1 MTDDAELRKQGFR
14 PYRKTTITY
23 AKQMPTGFAV
33 RLINGDIIYGRA
45 GDYACVSPE
54 NNERWVVNREIFLR
68 TYSPNTFDTDT
79 LKSGSIQQRLQRQ
92 GFKPFQKHQVTWAK
106 QLAMATVINTL
117 EGDVNAKA
125 GDYLCVGV
133 EGEQWP
139 QSAARFEANYVRLET
154 V

>member
-1 MTDDAELRKQGFR
+1 MIDVGELSKQGFQ

-33 RLINGDIIYGRA
+33 RLLNGDIIYGRA
-45 GDYACVSPE
+45 GDFACVSPE
-54 NNERWVVNREIFLR
+54 NNERWVVNRDIFNR
-68 TYSPNTFDTDT
+68 TYTIALNTEI
-79 LKSGSIQQRLQRQ
+79 LKAGSFQHRLIRQ
-92 GFKPFQKHQVTWAK
+92 GFKPFQKHQLTWAK
-106 QLAMATVINTL
+106 KLDFPMVINTV

-125 GDYLCVGV
+125 GDYLCVGI

-139 QSAARFEANYVRLET
+139 QNGDRFEANYVRVEG